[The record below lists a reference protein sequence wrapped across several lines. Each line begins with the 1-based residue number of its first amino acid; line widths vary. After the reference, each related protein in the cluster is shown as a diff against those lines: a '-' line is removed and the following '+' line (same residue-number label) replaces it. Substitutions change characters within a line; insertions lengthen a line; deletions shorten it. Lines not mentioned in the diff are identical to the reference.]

1 MSVKENFEGNQS
13 TPQTIIDMC
22 MCSSPC
28 SEPGETLAQ
37 GKLRE
42 ALSKFEMEGGMKLL
56 RASGLSQSAV
66 IPEPLFV
73 ILQPHIYIHVV
84 Y

>member
-1 MSVKENFEGNQS
+1 MSVKENLEGSQS
-13 TPQTIIDMC
+13 TPHTIIDMC